1 MILNSSQLNKAK
13 EKSSFDIH
21 HDEFIGSSYMSY
33 HKQKKQKTSKLEKI
47 SRNVNY
53 DLVTPVEDMQFVEIA
68 VGGHWARIANK
79 RIDAYTTED
88 ADKYKNRKPRTT
100 IKRFSSSARRRM
112 LIDMSQINMNKVDT
126 ASCLFITLTAPSS
139 GWREIPGKRW
149 KERLNNFLTQLRKK
163 YSKSRLCGYWRMEF
177 QERGAVHFHIIT
189 YNVSYIEHSWV
200 SEKWSTICRENIS
213 DAEYIK
219 HFQAG
224 TEVQRAKNF
233 DAIKDYFNKTL
244 AYVAKEQEDIKVT
257 EYDKGIFE
265 YIQTFG
271 KHWGRIGTVA
281 LKQLKSIMT
290 FKFETESHFYSA
302 RRIFRNYIRG
312 CKFKKRQEYIN
323 SNKSV
328 PPSLTVQ
335 AVKKLTRIFSRKQS
349 QTNQIMMDNSVLM
362 RILKFVGLDI
372 DKKQKIREQESDLK
386 LHFSTI

>member
-112 LIDMSQINMNKVDT
+112 LIDMSQINMNKVDPN
-126 ASCLFITLTAPSS
+126 SVIFITLTAPSV

-163 YSKSRLCGYWRMEF
+163 YSKSRLCGYWRIC
-177 QERGAVHFHIIT
+177 VL
-189 YNVSYIEHSWV
+189 VS
-200 SEKWSTICRENIS
+200 
-213 DAEYIK
+213 
-219 HFQAG
+219 
-224 TEVQRAKNF
+224 
-233 DAIKDYFNKTL
+233 L
-244 AYVAKEQEDIKVT
+244 
-257 EYDKGIFE
+257 
-265 YIQTFG
+265 
-271 KHWGRIGTVA
+271 
-281 LKQLKSIMT
+281 LL
-290 FKFETESHFYSA
+290 
-302 RRIFRNYIRG
+302 
-312 CKFKKRQEYIN
+312 
-323 SNKSV
+323 
-328 PPSLTVQ
+328 
-335 AVKKLTRIFSRKQS
+335 
-349 QTNQIMMDNSVLM
+349 VL
-362 RILKFVGLDI
+362 
-372 DKKQKIREQESDLK
+372 
-386 LHFSTI
+386 